1 MVSPLGCDRPRRLTG
16 CHANV
21 KVEKLK
27 KYDPHAVF
35 YAPRER
41 RMDAAAEDR
50 NPAKLCH
57 NFGDWWVAI
66 TPTQ

>member
-1 MVSPLGCDRPRRLTG
+1 VDVIRLR
-16 CHANV
+16 
-21 KVEKLK
+21 KLK

-35 YAPRER
+35 YALRER